1 MESLLLSHNK
11 ITAINGSLTNLVSL
25 NFVNLTYNLLEEFSF
40 QEIIGLQELRGIDL
54 SYNRIKRVIGPTAVS
69 IILELVW

>member
-1 MESLLLSHNK
+1 MESLILGHNK
-11 ITAINGSLTNLVSL
+11 IPAINGSLTNLVSL

-54 SYNRIKRVIGPTAVS
+54 SHNKISRVIGPTAVS
-69 IILELVW
+69 IILELMW